1 MILKDPSPLV
11 RVKNHAAS
19 SIDIV
24 TRVWVES
31 GDYWSVFFQMQED
44 VKKRFDEEGISIPYP
59 QLDVHLD
66 KIEK

>member
-1 MILKDPSPLV
+1 LV
-11 RVKNHAAS
+11 RVKTHGAS

-31 GDYWSVFFQMQED
+31 GDYWSVYFQMQED
-44 VKKRFDEEGISIPYP
+44 VKKRFDADGISIPFP

-66 KIEK
+66 NAEK